1 MILSISCKSVNVVYD
16 DEKRVDVQ
24 CSCVQDSQEQ
34 MEHIVD
40 FLLEMYGDKA
50 LDYFNRIY
58 KKD

>member
-1 MILSISCKSVNVVYD
+1 MILSISCKLINVLND
-16 DEKRVDVQ
+16 DEKRIDVHCFDVQ
-24 CSCVQDSQEQ
+24 NSEEQ

-40 FLLEMYGDKA
+40 FLWETYGDKA

>member
-1 MILSISCKSVNVVYD
+1 MILSISCEKALVKYD
-16 DEKRVDVQ
+16 DEKRVDVS
-24 CSCVQDSQEQ
+24 CSSVLESEEQ

-40 FLLEMYGDKA
+40 FLWETYGDKS

>member
-1 MILSISCKSVNVVYD
+1 MILSISCKCVNIVYD
-16 DEKRVDVQ
+16 DEKRVDVN
-24 CSCVQDSQEQ
+24 CRSVLESEEQ

-40 FLLEMYGDKA
+40 FLAEMYGDKA

>member
-16 DEKRVDVQ
+16 DEKRVDAQ

-40 FLLEMYGDKA
+40 FLAEMYGDKA